1 MDCSLCGCSVDY
13 PLSGWSVDSPYKGP
27 KLRNAFP
34 CQDFLMLLADTI
46 TGAIYGVTELMMM
59 RCNERTPLSHWH
71 WMTHMRQLT
80 IRPMVKMMAC
90 ISPDDVLSNRPVGT
104 IFREIRNNRK
114 QISPNKRQ
122 LNMSSQSAKWRPFV
136 PPLGRNQQT
145 EGWYRDPLKIP
156 WPLGKAVEILK
167 VNFPTTCYVKFLSDE
182 YHIIPLICQ

>member
-1 MDCSLCGCSVDY
+1 MVNMMACISPDDV
-13 PLSGWSVDSPYKGP
+13 LSNRPVGIINSPSHSEQQKT
-27 KLRNAFP
+27 NFP
-34 CQDFLMLLADTI
+34 Q
-46 TGAIYGVTELMMM
+46 Y
-59 RCNERTPLSHWH
+59 
-71 WMTHMRQLT
+71 QL
-80 IRPMVKMMAC
+80 MVKMMAW

-136 PPLGRNQQT
+136 SPLGRNQQT

-167 VNFPTTCYVKFLSDE
+167 VNFPTTCYVKLLSDE
-182 YHIIPLICQ
+182 YHSIPLICQ